1 MEDIES
7 NFAQLNILLKKEYII
22 LWVRNGQEAI
32 NSFIREKPDLILM
45 DIRMPVMDSI
55 QAGCNA
61 VFSKPYSLEK
71 VKKMVLIGASGF
83 VGSALL
89 NEALN
94 RGFEVTAVVRH
105 PEKIKIENEHLK
117 VKKADVSSLDEVCE
131 VCKGADAVI
140 SAFNPG
146 WNNPNIYDETIKVY
160 LTIIDGV
167 KKAGVNRFLMVGGA
181 GSLFIAP
188 GLRLMDS
195 GEVPENILPG
205 VKALGEFYLNFLM
218 KEKEIDWVFFSPAA
232 DMRPGVRTGRYRLGK
247 DDMIVDIV
255 GNSHISVEDYA
266 AAMIDEL
273 EHPKHHQERF
283 TIGY

>member
-1 MEDIES
+1 M
-7 NFAQLNILLKKEYII
+7 KE
-22 LWVRNGQEAI
+22 
-32 NSFIREKPDLILM
+32 
-45 DIRMPVMDSI
+45 
-55 QAGCNA
+55 
-61 VFSKPYSLEK
+61 
-71 VKKMVLIGASGF
+71 VKKVVLIGASGF

-89 NEALN
+89 NETLN

-105 PEKIKIENEHLK
+105 PEKIKIENESLK
-117 VKKADVSSLDEVCE
+117 VTKADVSSLEEVYE
-131 VCKGADAVI
+131 VCKGSDAVI
-140 SAFNPG
+140 S
-146 WNNPNIYDETIKVY
+146 
-160 LTIIDGV
+160 
-167 KKAGVNRFLMVGGA
+167 A

-195 GEVPENILPG
+195 GEVPENLLPG
-205 VKALGEFYLNFLM
+205 VKALGEFYLKFLT
-218 KEKEIDWVFFSPAA
+218 KEKEVDWVFFSPAA

-273 EHPKHHQERF
+273 EHPQHHQERF

>member
-1 MEDIES
+1 M
-7 NFAQLNILLKKEYII
+7 
-22 LWVRNGQEAI
+22 
-32 NSFIREKPDLILM
+32 
-45 DIRMPVMDSI
+45 
-55 QAGCNA
+55 
-61 VFSKPYSLEK
+61 EK

-105 PEKIKIENEHLK
+105 PEKIKIENEHLI
-117 VKKADVSSLDEVCE
+117 VMKADVSTLDEVCE
-131 VCKGADAVI
+131 VCKGEDAVI

-181 GSLFIAP
+181 VSLFIAP

-218 KEKEIDWVFFSPAA
+218 K
-232 DMRPGVRTGRYRLGK
+232 
-247 DDMIVDIV
+247 
-255 GNSHISVEDYA
+255 
-266 AAMIDEL
+266 
-273 EHPKHHQERF
+273 
-283 TIGY
+283 

>member
-1 MEDIES
+1 MEEGK
-7 NFAQLNILLKKEYII
+7 NI
-22 LWVRNGQEAI
+22 
-32 NSFIREKPDLILM
+32 
-45 DIRMPVMDSI
+45 
-55 QAGCNA
+55 
-61 VFSKPYSLEK
+61 
-71 VKKMVLIGASGF
+71 VLIGASGF
-83 VGSALL
+83 VGFAIL

-94 RGFEVTAVVRH
+94 RDFKVTAVTRH
-105 PEKIKIENEHLK
+105 PENIQMRNENMK
-117 VKKADVSSLDEVCE
+117 VVKADVSSLDQVTE

-140 SAFNPG
+140 SAYNPG
-146 WNNPNIYDETIKVY
+146 WNNPNIYVETIEVY

-195 GEVPENILPG
+195 GEVPEEILPA
-205 VKALGEFYLNFLM
+205 VKALAEFYLKFLR

-247 DDMIVDIV
+247 DDMIIDLV

>member
-1 MEDIES
+1 M
-7 NFAQLNILLKKEYII
+7 
-22 LWVRNGQEAI
+22 
-32 NSFIREKPDLILM
+32 
-45 DIRMPVMDSI
+45 
-55 QAGCNA
+55 
-61 VFSKPYSLEK
+61 EK
-71 VKKMVLIGASGF
+71 VKKIVLIGASGF

-117 VKKADVSSLDEVCE
+117 VKKADT
-131 VCKGADAVI
+131 VI

-146 WNNPNIYDETIKVY
+146 WNNPDIYDETIKVY

>member
-1 MEDIES
+1 M
-7 NFAQLNILLKKEYII
+7 K
-22 LWVRNGQEAI
+22 
-32 NSFIREKPDLILM
+32 
-45 DIRMPVMDSI
+45 
-55 QAGCNA
+55 
-61 VFSKPYSLEK
+61 K
-71 VKKMVLIGASGF
+71 VKKVVLIGASGF
-83 VGSALL
+83 VGSAIL

-94 RGFEVTAVVRH
+94 RELEVTAVARY
-105 PEKIKIENEHLK
+105 PERIEISHGNLK
-117 VKKADVSSLDEVCE
+117 VKKADVSSLEEVYE

-146 WNNPNIYDETIKVY
+146 WNNPNIYEETIEVY

-167 KKAGVNRFLMVGGA
+167 KKADVKRFLMVGGA

-195 GEVPENILPG
+195 DEVPEEILPG
-205 VKALGEFYLNFLM
+205 VKALGEFYLKFLR

-273 EHPKHHQERF
+273 EYPQHHRERF

>member
-1 MEDIES
+1 M
-7 NFAQLNILLKKEYII
+7 
-22 LWVRNGQEAI
+22 
-32 NSFIREKPDLILM
+32 
-45 DIRMPVMDSI
+45 
-55 QAGCNA
+55 
-61 VFSKPYSLEK
+61 EK
-71 VKKMVLIGASGF
+71 VKKMLLIGASGF

-117 VKKADVSSLDEVCE
+117 VKKADVSSLNEVCE

-146 WNNPNIYDETIKVY
+146 WNNPDIYDETIKVY
-160 LTIIDGV
+160 DGV

-247 DDMIVDIV
+247 DDMIVDIL
-255 GNSHISVEDYA
+255 GKSHISVEDYA

>member
-1 MEDIES
+1 M
-7 NFAQLNILLKKEYII
+7 
-22 LWVRNGQEAI
+22 
-32 NSFIREKPDLILM
+32 
-45 DIRMPVMDSI
+45 
-55 QAGCNA
+55 
-61 VFSKPYSLEK
+61 EK
-71 VKKMVLIGASGF
+71 VKKIVLIGASGF

-94 RGFEVTAVVRH
+94 RDFEVTAVVRH
-105 PEKIKIENEHLK
+105 PEKIKIENENL
-117 VKKADVSSLDEVCE
+117 
-131 VCKGADAVI
+131 
-140 SAFNPG
+140 
-146 WNNPNIYDETIKVY
+146 KVY

-205 VKALGEFYLNFLM
+205 VKALGEFYLNFLK

-273 EHPKHHQERF
+273 EYPKHHQERF